1 MHVHANV
8 STKRNILSILAGLS
22 DPVGLTSP
30 AGVRAKCLFQDLCKE
45 SLGWDAPI
53 PQERMFEWNQWNK
66 EVGEVS
72 SVKVQRNILKI
83 EVDEILHCELHGFG
97 DASKKAYC
105 ATVYLVYY
113 TKNGVFSNLLCAKTR
128 VAPKKET
135 CIPWLEL
142 LSARILSTLMDN
154 VLRALTSQ
162 LKIDNVRYWLDSK
175 TASFGYTIKENGKDG
190 CSFEFRKS

>member
-8 STKRNILSILAGLS
+8 PTKRNILSILAGLS

-30 AGVRAKCLFQDLCKE
+30 VGVRAKCLFRDLCKE

-53 PQERMFEWNQWNK
+53 PQERMFEWNQRIK

-83 EVDEILHCELHGFG
+83 EEDGILHCELHGFG

-128 VAPKKET
+128 VAPKKKQVSHG
-135 CIPWLEL
+135 
-142 LSARILSTLMDN
+142 LSCCQLRI
-154 VLRALTSQ
+154 
-162 LKIDNVRYWLDSK
+162 
-175 TASFGYTIKENGKDG
+175 
-190 CSFEFRKS
+190 